1 MSTTTEDR
9 YAFLSLLVTN
19 STKML
24 VALAHVAMDLFAIV
38 LIVLYLTGHL
48 AVRYI
53 P

>member
-9 YAFLSLLVTN
+9 YAFLSLLVAQ

-24 VALAHVAMDLFAIV
+24 VALAHVALDLFAIV
-38 LIVLYLTGHL
+38 LMVLYMTGHL